1 MATNIFCDG
10 IQRRDFLK
18 VGALAGLGMSL
29 PRYLALAEAGGVSPH
44 GKAKAAI
51 YIRLAGG
58 PSHVDTFDLKP
69 GAPDTHRGEF
79 KEIKTNVPGVRI
91 CEHLPK
97 LAKQADKFAIL
108 RGVHHTLAAHGLGS
122 EYLASGTRPSPALKY
137 PSYGAVVSKEFGSAE
152 DLPAFV
158 AIPRQDAA
166 RTGYLGVEYG
176 PFETGATPRA
186 GLPLQISGLTLGEG
200 VTLSDIERRQDMIR
214 RYDNAFGD
222 FGKVDKVLSGMGK
235 FSQQAYNMM
244 RSKNATEAFNL
255 AAESPAIRAMFDN
268 QPFSQSCMMA
278 MRLAEAGVKFIT
290 VNLTGWDTHG
300 QNFTRLK
307 DTLLPQLDT
316 GLAGLFQGL
325 EAKGML
331 QSTAVFVTGEFGRT
345 PKINRNAG
353 RDHYPRAMF
362 CLLAGGGIR
371 GGRVVG
377 ESDAKGE
384 LPKGDLISPDDV
396 AASFFQSLGI
406 DPKKEYYTPTG
417 RPVAIIPNGH
427 VIPELFS

>member
-1 MATNIFCDG
+1 MKRMIDCDG
-10 IQRRDFLK
+10 VRRRDFLQ

-29 PRYLALAEAGGVSPH
+29 PRYLAMAESGDVAGGA
-44 GKAKAAI
+44 KAKAAI

-58 PSHVDTFDLKP
+58 PSHMDSFDCKP
-69 GAPDTHRGEF
+69 EAPDTHRGEF
-79 KEIKTNVPGVRI
+79 KEIKTNVPGIRLS
-91 CEHLPK
+91 EHLPK
-97 LAKQADKFAIL
+97 LAKCADQYAIL

-137 PSYGAVVSKEFGSAE
+137 PSYGAVVSKELGSAE

-176 PFETGATPRA
+176 PFELGATPQP
-186 GLPLQISGLTLGEG
+186 GVPLQISGLTLSNG
-200 VTLSDIERRQDMIR
+200 VTLEDVERRQDMIK
-214 RYDNAFGD
+214 RYDRAFGD

-244 RSKNATEAFNL
+244 RSKSAVEAFNL
-255 AAESPAIRAMFDN
+255 AGESAEIRGLFDN
-268 QPFSQSCMMA
+268 QPFSQSCLMA

-290 VNLTGWDTHG
+290 VNHTGWDTHA

-307 DTLLPQLDT
+307 DTLLPQLDN
-316 GLAGLFQGL
+316 GLAGLFAGL
-325 EAKGML
+325 KAKGML
-331 QSTAVFVTGEFGRT
+331 ESTVVFVTGEFGRT
-345 PKINRNAG
+345 PKINRNGG

-377 ESDAKGE
+377 ETDAKGE
-384 LPKGDLISPDDV
+384 LPKGEPIKPDDV
-396 AASFFQSLGI
+396 AASFFHAMGI
-406 DPKKEYYTPTG
+406 DPKKQYTTPTG
-417 RPVAIIPNGH
+417 RPISIIPYGET
-427 VIPELFS
+427 IGDLFT